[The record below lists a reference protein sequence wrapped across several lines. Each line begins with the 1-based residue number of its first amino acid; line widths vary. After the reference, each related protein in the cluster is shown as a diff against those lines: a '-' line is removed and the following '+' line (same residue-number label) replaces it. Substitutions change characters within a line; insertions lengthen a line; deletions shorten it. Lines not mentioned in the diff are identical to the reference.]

1 MDLFLWL
8 FFAVSFLLLYLLIVI
23 VAVVIVVVVIKL
35 MMFGALFI
43 QSLKCD
49 SVIVAAFVGCF
60 CCC

>member
-1 MDLFLWL
+1 MAVFCCV
-8 FFAVSFLLLYLLIVI
+8 FFVAVSFLLLYLLI
-23 VAVVIVVVVIKL
+23 VIVVVVIKL